1 MIAGLACLTAACLV
15 GLFLF
20 TFVETKR
27 IEARFPPVGELV
39 ETGAGAIHVVERAP
53 DGPERGAV
61 LLVHGASGN
70 FADMSVALADRLAA
84 LGFRVFGVDRPGH
97 GWSARMFARA
107 ASSPER
113 QARMVREALAR
124 RGVAQAVVVVHSLA
138 GVLGLAMALNAP
150 EFVRGLVLVSPVSH
164 PWPGGVAW
172 YYKLAASR
180 ALGPLFRRLIVLPAG
195 IATMSANV
203 RGVFDPNPTPPDYI
217 DRTRLALV
225 LRPRHFKANAEDVV
239 DIEAYVAALSPRYGA
254 IRAPTAVVTGDSDGV
269 VYARIHSAGCAR
281 DIPGA
286 TLTTLRGVGHSPH
299 HCAPESVVAAIV
311 EVDRRAN
318 AQAAPPSG
326 PTTAMRR
333 LFVAPGVPKGMPATT
348 ITRSPT
354 PTKPSI

>member
-1 MIAGLACLTAACLV
+1 MIAGLLSLTAAGLV

-20 TFVETKR
+20 TLVATKR

-39 ETGAGAIHVVERAP
+39 EIGAGAIHVVERPP

-70 FADMSVALADRLAA
+70 FADMNVALADRLAA
-84 LGFRVFGVDRPGH
+84 LGFHVFGVDRPGH

-113 QARMVREALAR
+113 QARMLREALAR
-124 RGVAQAVVVVHSLA
+124 RGVAHALVVVHSLA

-150 EFVRGLVLVSPVSH
+150 EFVRGLVLLSPVSH

-195 IATMSANV
+195 LAAMNAGV
-203 RGVFDPNPTPPDYI
+203 RDVFQPNPTPPDYI
-217 DRTRLALV
+217 GKTRLPLV
-225 LRPRHFKANAEDVV
+225 LRPRHFKANAEDVADV
-239 DIEAYVAALSPRYGA
+239 EAYVAALSPRYGA
-254 IRAPTAVVTGDSDGV
+254 IRAPTAIVTGDSDGV

-286 TLTTLRGVGHSPH
+286 TLTILPGIGHSPH
-299 HCAPESVVAAIV
+299 HWAPERVVAAIV
-311 EVDRRAN
+311 EVDARARREAS
-318 AQAAPPSG
+318 ASIRAASPP
-326 PTTAMRR
+326 A
-333 LFVAPGVPKGMPATT
+333 
-348 ITRSPT
+348 
-354 PTKPSI
+354 